1 MVKLFACVTG
11 VTQVPSYAIDVS
23 VGNKDFTM
31 GCRVIFLLQISPSPL
46 FIVPLLKS
54 TPSRLAAIALDS
66 SASFL

>member
-1 MVKLFACVTG
+1 MVKLFASVTG
-11 VTQVPSYAIDVS
+11 VTQVLSDAVDVS

>member
-1 MVKLFACVTG
+1 MVKLFASVTG
-11 VTQVPSYAIDVS
+11 VTQVLSDAVDVS

-31 GCRVIFLLQISPSPL
+31 GCRVIFLLQISL